1 MKIAFDYQK
10 FCAQPYGGITRYFT
24 RLAEQLLQLGQ
35 EVGVFAPI
43 HLNQYVRALPPSVV
57 HGYGLP
63 RYLPRTEPLM
73 MMINQWISKNSI
85 RRWQP
90 NIVHETYFNRQ
101 GSAPRGCP
109 TVLTVYD
116 MIHEKFKELFPVT
129 DSESRLKRMAIDRA
143 DHIIC
148 ISNNTRKDLLEIF
161 NINESKVSVVHLGL
175 EQIRSFNSSSTGST
189 QIIRPYLLYVGSRG
203 PYKNFPGLL
212 KTLASSKRLR
222 HEFDLVT
229 FGSSA
234 LTITEKNL
242 IVELKFRDNQIRHVT
257 GSDEVLGKLYAHAMA
272 YILPSLYEGFGLP
285 PLEAMLHNCP
295 VISSNTSSMPEVI
308 GNAAEYFDPVSN
320 EQMANAIERVVFS
333 PTRAEE
339 LVKAG
344 QVRHKLFTWE
354 QCAKKTMHIYHKIN
368 DGL

>member
-1 MKIAFDYQK
+1 MRIAFDYQK

-24 RLAEQLLQLGQ
+24 RLAERLLQLGQ

-90 NIVHETYFNRQ
+90 NIVHETYFARQ
-101 GSAPRGCP
+101 GSAPHGCP

-116 MIHEKFKELFPVT
+116 MIHEKFKELFPAT
-129 DSESRLKRMAIDRA
+129 DSESRLKRLSIERA

-161 NINESKVSVVHLGL
+161 NIDEGKVSVVHLGL
-175 EQIRSFNSSSTGST
+175 EQIRSFNSSRTESM
-189 QIIRPYLLYVGSRG
+189 QINRPYLLYVGSRG
-203 PYKNFPGLL
+203 PYKNFQGLL
-212 KTLASSKRLR
+212 KALASSKRLR
-222 HEFDLVT
+222 DEFDLVA

-234 LTITEKNL
+234 LTSTEKNL
-242 IVELKFRDNQIRHVT
+242 IAELKFRDNQIRHVT

-308 GNAAEYFDPVSN
+308 GNAAEYFDPISN

-368 DGL
+368 GGL